1 MSNHHQIL
9 AEIVE
14 KIEINRDFAISHPDY
29 PPIELDQETITR
41 IQQLPLQLQKKYSI
55 SRLQNYLYDLYFSH
69 SLISLQEIAATAQ
82 QPSQIKNNT
91 VNGVD
96 INFYRQLRQ
105 SNPSHGYLDPDWQ
118 VVAETDAGE
127 LVVLKDG
134 LHLHINPHQ
143 HLPRDLN
150 QVKIGSLVPI
160 CLPPDLVGQDTY
172 DLVGNFGIPARSHS
186 VQIYFNFTPTAAVAI
201 AKQLANEL
209 NKLEIP
215 FQFAI
220 LHNPTS
226 FYRYDAGTL
235 WLSQIGYAAIQPM
248 LMEIYHQHQTEFFAD
263 IPLFSKLLAPGLG
276 VAEVPAGT
284 ATFGMHRCELLAI
297 GLLAAMEQNQILPAD
312 KLSRIRQEFTIA
324 GIDWLQLDLNPQG

>member
-14 KIEINRDFAISHPDY
+14 KIEISQDFAISHSDY
-29 PPIELDQETITR
+29 PPIELDQEAITR
-41 IQQLPLQLQKKYSI
+41 LRQLSLPLQKKYSI
-55 SRLQNYLYDLYFSH
+55 SRLQHYLYDLYFSH
-69 SLISLQEIAATAQ
+69 SLISLQAIAATAKQ
-82 QPSQIKNNT
+82 SLQIKNNI

-96 INFYRQLRQ
+96 INFYCQLRQ
-105 SNPSHGYLDPDWQ
+105 SNPSYGYLDPDWQ

-127 LVVLKDG
+127 LVVLKEG

-150 QVKIGSLVPI
+150 QVKIGSFVPI

-186 VQIYFNFTPTAAVAI
+186 VQIYFNFTPSAALAI
-201 AKQLANEL
+201 ATQLANEL
-209 NKLEIP
+209 NKLSIP

-235 WLSQIGYAAIQPM
+235 CLSQQDYAAIQSM
-248 LMEIYHQHQTEFFAD
+248 LMEIYHQHQAEFSAD
-263 IPLFSKLLAPGLG
+263 IPLFTKLLAPGLG
-276 VAEVPAGT
+276 IAEVPTGA
-284 ATFGMHRCELLAI
+284 ATFGMQRCELLAI
-297 GLLAAMEQNQILPAD
+297 GLLAAMEQNQTLPAE
-312 KLSRIRQEFTIA
+312 KLSRICQEFTTA
-324 GIDWLQLDLNPQG
+324 GIDWLQPDLNPCE